1 MMFTIEIGVGLL
13 SLGWIGMKEKM
24 RLFFLTNR
32 WFILSIDKEEAK
44 AKEA

>member
-1 MMFTIEIGVGLL
+1 LDWNEGENEVV
-13 SLGWIGMKEKM
+13 
-24 RLFFLTNR
+24 FLTNR